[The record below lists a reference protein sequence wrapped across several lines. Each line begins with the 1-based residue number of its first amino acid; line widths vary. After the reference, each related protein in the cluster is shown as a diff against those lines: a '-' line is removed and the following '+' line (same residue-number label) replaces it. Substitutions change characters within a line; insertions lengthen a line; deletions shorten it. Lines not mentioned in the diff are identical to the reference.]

1 MSAALSNGHGAGRER
16 VRVRIHSST
25 ELLLSATSRHVGHM
39 VHSDVEKQD
48 MLINTELDQRDLSAL
63 KGSTLSQVPPI
74 GKKLTWS
81 HDSGLQTQVG
91 KII

>member
-1 MSAALSNGHGAGRER
+1 MATGLEEKELGLEFTA
-16 VRVRIHSST
+16 VT

-39 VHSDVEKQD
+39 VYSDVEKQD

>member
-1 MSAALSNGHGAGRER
+1 MATGLEEKELGLEFTA
-16 VRVRIHSST
+16 VT

-48 MLINTELDQRDLSAL
+48 MLINTELDQRDLSPL

>member
-1 MSAALSNGHGAGRER
+1 MATGLEEKELGLEFTA
-16 VRVRIHSST
+16 VT

-48 MLINTELDQRDLSAL
+48 MLINTELDQRDLSSL